1 MEETIMQINDKTK
14 RWLFDMYN
22 KQSIVTVKSH
32 NIRYV
37 GVLKHIS
44 AEHVMIDM
52 PFGVKKIS
60 FTEVD
65 KIIEHKH

>member
-1 MEETIMQINDKTK
+1 MQITEKTK

-32 NIRYV
+32 KVCYV

-44 AEHVMIDM
+44 SEYVMLEM
-52 PFGVKKIS
+52 PFGLRKIS
-60 FTEVD
+60 FSEVD
-65 KIIEHKH
+65 KIIEH

>member
-1 MEETIMQINDKTK
+1 MQITEKTK
-14 RWLFDMYN
+14 RWLFSMYN

-32 NIRYV
+32 NVSYV

-44 AEHVMIDM
+44 FEYVMLEM

-60 FTEVD
+60 FADVD
-65 KIIEHKH
+65 KIIEHSPQ

>member
-1 MEETIMQINDKTK
+1 MQVTEKTK
-14 RWLFDMYN
+14 RWLFEMYN

-44 AEHVMIDM
+44 SEYVMLEM
-52 PFGVKKIS
+52 PFGIKKIS
-60 FTEVD
+60 FAEVD
-65 KIIEHKH
+65 KIIEH